1 MLSGVHGG
9 GAPVWRVLLVGAAAV
24 GLILFVAFIASRLV
38 RWRTAGVSIRM
49 QVFLALAGVVG
60 AFAFG
65 LGVLV
70 IDRVEARATLLAEES
85 ARGEAIVVAAL
96 IASDIEQ
103 RGRTFDQVATEIGR
117 AQGPL
122 NLVLTAVGGRVVL
135 RSGSAPGTTGT
146 VEVVAPIV
154 AGGVRVGEVRVVKPT
169 IVIERMLA
177 DFSPI
182 VLITSVVLGAAAA
195 AAAAMIGRTIATPI
209 ETLTDYAVRVSEG
222 ERRRPPPPGHG
233 REVQRL
239 AHAFESMRR
248 ELEGRPFVETFAAD
262 LSHELKNPVAAI
274 RASAEVLADGALE
287 EPEEAKRFVG
297 RILEATTRIQS
308 LLDDL
313 LSLARMEARG
323 VEDARA
329 LDLGDVARAA
339 AERASSAERPVESG
353 GVARVR
359 GDASWI
365 ARAIDNLVHNALI
378 HGTGPVRVAVRT
390 EGDEA
395 LVEVASEGEVSRH
408 VRARLFRRFV
418 TTRADRGGTGL
429 GLAIVRAVAEAHGGT
444 AECGS
449 LGPPDVVFR
458 LRFPAA

>member
-1 MLSGVHGG
+1 M
-9 GAPVWRVLLVGAAAV
+9 RVVIVGAGAV
-24 GLILFVAFIASRLV
+24 ALILFVAFIAARLI
-38 RWRTAGVSIRM
+38 RSRTAGISIRM
-49 QVFLALAGVVG
+49 QVFLALAGIVG

-70 IDRVEARATLLAEES
+70 VDRVEARATLLAEES
-85 ARGEAIVVAAL
+85 ARGEAAVVASL
-96 IASDIEQ
+96 IASEIEQ
-103 RGRTFDQVATEIGR
+103 RGRTFEVVAADIAR
-117 AQGPL
+117 SQDPL
-122 NLVLTAVGGRVVL
+122 NLLLVAEGGREVL
-135 RSGSAPGTTGT
+135 RSGSAPGTPGT
-146 VEVVAPIV
+146 VTVSAPIV
-154 AGGVRVGEVRVVKPT
+154 VEGRPIGEVHVVKPT

-195 AAAAMIGRTIATPI
+195 AAAAVIGRAIATPI
-209 ETLTDYAVRVSEG
+209 ETLTEYAVRVSEG
-222 ERRRPPPPGHG
+222 ERRRPPPAGHG

-274 RASAEVLADGALE
+274 RASGEVLADGALD

-297 RILEATTRIQS
+297 RILEATTRIQA

-323 VEDARA
+323 VEGARDV
-329 LDLGDVARAA
+329 DLGTIAREAAARAA
-339 AERASSAERPVESG
+339 TAERDV
-353 GVARVR
+353 VATGAGSTR
-359 GDASWI
+359 GDGSWL
-365 ARAIDNLVHNALI
+365 ARAVQNLVDNALV
-378 HGTGPVRVAVRT
+378 HGAGPVRIDVRR
-390 EGDEA
+390 EA
-395 LVEVASEGEVSRH
+395 EEVLLEVASQGEVSKH
-408 VRARLFRRFV
+408 VRPRLFRRFV

-444 AECGS
+444 VECS
-449 LGPPDVVFR
+449 SHGPPEVVFR
-458 LRFPAA
+458 MRLPRA